1 MSLTE
6 FQTPAAPLTID
17 ANGWCLQ
24 AHSCPS
30 PNQDARPDGCLP
42 DLLVVHNISLP
53 PGQFGG
59 PYVAALF
66 TNQLDCDAHP
76 YFDQLRALRVSAHF
90 LIRRDGQLWQFVATT
105 QRAWHAGVSEF
116 AGRSRCNDFSIGIE
130 LEGSDCQPFSDA
142 QYAML
147 AALTVAVQQRH
158 DVQAVTGHEHIAP
171 GRKTDPG
178 PCFDWPRYRFLCQN
192 LTIQREMSATTQ
204 PALCFTPL
212 R

>member
-6 FQTPAAPLTID
+6 FLVPAAPLVIE

-24 AHSCPS
+24 ARACPS
-30 PNQDARPDGCLP
+30 PNQDARPEGCLP

-59 PYVAALF
+59 PYIAELF

-76 YFDQLRALRVSAHF
+76 YFDQLRSVRVSAHF
-90 LIRRDGQLWQFVATT
+90 LIQREGQLWQFVATT
-105 QRAWHAGVSEF
+105 QRAWHAGVSEL
-116 AGRSRCNDFSIGIE
+116 AGRSRCNDFSIGVE
-130 LEGSDCQPFSDA
+130 LEGSDCQPFTEP
-142 QYAML
+142 QYARL
-147 AALTVAVQQRH
+147 AALTVALQQRH
-158 DVQAVTGHEHIAP
+158 ALQTVTGHEHIAP

-192 LTIQREMSATTQ
+192 LTIQADTGATPA
-204 PALCFTPL
+204 PALCFMPL
-212 R
+212 C